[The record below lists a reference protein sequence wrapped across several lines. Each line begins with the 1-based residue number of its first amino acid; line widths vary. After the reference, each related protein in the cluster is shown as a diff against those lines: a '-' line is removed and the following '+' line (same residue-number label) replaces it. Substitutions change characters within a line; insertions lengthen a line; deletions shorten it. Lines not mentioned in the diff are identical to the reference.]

1 MTYFASYHFQAGR
14 TLVETEDG
22 EICDFCERIEVTK
35 VISML
40 MSEQVFVGISIT
52 RTDGSVCYCEYPR
65 SAIVDNPT
73 SVFANIG
80 LSVSTVREY
89 VITVME
95 ILFETEKTARWET
108 RHTSLGFWS
117 TEGNRAF
124 LYRSVLGGSVA
135 SVYYKSKK
143 IAMKGNFT
151 EWRDEIARHG
161 EKRPELMLALAIGAS
176 APVAA
181 LLKELSLF
189 DGTAVFALIG
199 ESSSGKT
206 TALRTMASIWGRPT
220 ISDGVIDSFVSTEA
234 YFFSELGRKKGFPHF
249 VDEVSA
255 QPRMDLTQM
264 MYTISLGRERGR
276 CKPDGTPR
284 DRNEWS
290 GTVVFTGEN
299 SMFMQTNR
307 NRGLYARLLEFSF
320 RWTAGAEQAEDLN
333 RFTAKHY
340 GSAAEPL
347 IETILAMSDQEVE
360 ELFREVQTGVFEA
373 LQPQNGVE
381 RRVMDLYSVIVMS
394 AVIAQEAWKM
404 PFDLPAIMGLLK
416 DHHKRNEAVKDR
428 AEIVYESIKQ
438 QIMENWDRFPEDA
451 TKSYLSSV
459 WGERGKYK
467 QDNCVWITAD
477 RFEKFLKCAGEEN
490 VKTALEPLHTKGWLV
505 KYGDRYKK
513 PHRMGTMEIKCY
525 CILLENT
532 GPSRQST
539 RPKPVHSNRQ
549 ALLEE

>member
-1 MTYFASYHFQAGR
+1 MKEKAIRVLKVEPHKMPEVVVLENTLQALQEAVSIGA
-14 TLVETEDG
+14 DY
-22 EICDFCERIEVTK
+22 
-35 VISML
+35 
-40 MSEQVFVGISIT
+40 VGLI
-52 RTDGSVCYCEYPR
+52 
-65 SAIVDNPT
+65 
-73 SVFANIG
+73 
-80 LSVSTVREY
+80 
-89 VITVME
+89 E
-95 ILFETEKTARWET
+95 ILSLDEKTCILCNEEGKLNGLEANR
-108 RHTSLGFWS
+108 RLGS
-117 TEGNRAF
+117 
-124 LYRSVLGGSVA
+124 
-135 SVYYKSKK
+135 
-143 IAMKGNFT
+143 
-151 EWRDEIARHG
+151 
-161 EKRPELMLALAIGAS
+161 
-176 APVAA
+176 
-181 LLKELSLF
+181 
-189 DGTAVFALIG
+189 
-199 ESSSGKT
+199 
-206 TALRTMASIWGRPT
+206 
-220 ISDGVIDSFVSTEA
+220 
-234 YFFSELGRKKGFPHF
+234 
-249 VDEVSA
+249 
-255 QPRMDLTQM
+255 
-264 MYTISLGRERGR
+264 
-276 CKPDGTPR
+276 